1 MPGSKID
8 FLALDERIASDTSY
22 CGSYHYTKGKKRLV
36 TENLSGGRMK
46 KCKNYLMF
54 SWGHEAGYCGEA
66 IYKYKNNKIKE
77 LPELTS
83 MLVDIQKQ
91 KDLIK
96 GLQKGEAKI

>member
-1 MPGSKID
+1 
-8 FLALDERIASDTSY
+8 
-22 CGSYHYTKGKKRLV
+22 
-36 TENLSGGRMK
+36 
-46 KCKNYLMF
+46 MF